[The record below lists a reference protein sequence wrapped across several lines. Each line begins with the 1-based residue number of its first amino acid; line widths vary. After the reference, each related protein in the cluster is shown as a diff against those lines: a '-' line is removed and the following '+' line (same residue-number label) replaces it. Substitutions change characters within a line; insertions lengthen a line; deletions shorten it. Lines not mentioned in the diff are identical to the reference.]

1 MSQKVTV
8 GKERLATALN
18 SAFDIRVRR
27 LVMEM
32 YLKILN
38 HIWHKNE
45 RQMIQIGCDIL
56 MFITFMR
63 RGTVREAF
71 IPQER

>member
-1 MSQKVTV
+1 MSQKVSA
-8 GKERLATALN
+8 GKEKLATALN

-38 HIWHKNE
+38 HI
-45 RQMIQIGCDIL
+45 
-56 MFITFMR
+56 
-63 RGTVREAF
+63 
-71 IPQER
+71 